1 MTQKARWLS
10 IIKSSKIVFETA
22 TNRVPS
28 SVNAI
33 LYRNIVKD
41 NHDHDLSIQ
50 GEVNLQKI
58 QLPEPW

>member
-28 SVNAI
+28 PVNAI